1 MNARWPM
8 TVRCLF
14 IAVALLTI
22 AGCGSKDSGG
32 DAQLA
37 DAQQADGAPLTANI
51 RADRLILQAHEQFK
65 SGDAAAAQSSL
76 DEATT
81 LADSVKDAVTRAA
94 LFVRIAEAHAGF
106 GNKNAAADA
115 LDRARSS
122 GNKIAVPEDKV
133 AHLCQIAAA
142 QGKALKQ
149 TSKSAETLKD
159 AKGYLAYIEAPDTK
173 AMAMAAVARAYANID
188 KPTDGQRSV
197 AQALEVA
204 RNIDDPLGRSQ
215 VLAVIAGSQA
225 AVQQPDQAVTTFDKA
240 IDAAEKIGDP
250 RPRVFALVNIAQQ
263 LAGAGHNR
271 RANELLD
278 QADDLIAT
286 LANNDLKRTA
296 AQHLQAA
303 RSRIQ

>member
-8 TVRCLF
+8 TVRFLAF
-14 IAVALLTI
+14 AAALLTI
-22 AGCGSKDSGG
+22 AGCGSKDPGSEP
-32 DAQLA
+32 QLT
-37 DAQQADGAPLTANI
+37 DSQQAGGAPLAAGV
-51 RADRLILQAHEQFK
+51 RADKLILQAQEQFK

-76 DEATT
+76 EAATT
-81 LADSVKDAVTRAA
+81 LADEVKDAVSRAA
-94 LFVRIAEAHAGF
+94 LLVRIAEAHAGF
-106 GNKNAAADA
+106 GNKTAAADV
-115 LDRARSS
+115 LDRARTS
-122 GNKIAVPEDKV
+122 GSKIALPGDKV

-142 QGKALKQ
+142 QVKALKQ
-149 TSKSAETLKD
+149 TGKAAETLKD
-159 AKGYLAYIEAPDTK
+159 AKGYVAYIEAPETK
-173 AMAMAAVARAYANID
+173 TLAMAAIARGYANIE
-188 KPTDGQRSV
+188 KHADGQRAV

-204 RNIDDPLGRSQ
+204 RTIEDPLGRSQ
-215 VLAVIAGSQA
+215 ALAVIAGSQA

-240 IDAAEKIGDP
+240 IDAAEKIHDA
-250 RPRVFALVNIAQQ
+250 RARVFALVNIAQQ